1 MRDVDVAVVGGGPVG
16 CVAALAHARKGL
28 KVALLEAAGDGQERF
43 AGELLHPGAV
53 RAMEAVGV
61 KAAEVIPGAREGGG
75 FAVFAPELDAPV
87 TLSYAQGSGLTARF
101 HSLVEG
107 LREEAAGVLSI
118 RYMPR
123 CKVTGIEGQD
133 VHFERAS
140 GGSGTLRAARII
152 GADGRFS
159 AARRALG
166 LESER
171 TVLSHMAGLTLR
183 GVTLPFEGRGQVVL
197 GGPGPALAYRID
209 DDHVRVCLDV
219 PTPWRKHGQRERL
232 LWDAYGP
239 VLPAA
244 LAGPI
249 RRALEAGEVQWAINA
264 VQPRTTH
271 GRDGLCLV
279 GDSVGYFHP
288 MTAAGMT
295 LGFTDAVSLAEAERF
310 STWEAERVRNAE
322 APGLLATAL
331 YEIFAVQSP
340 ATRACR
346 RAVFD
351 MWADQGLREAS
362 MGYLSADDTHRGRF
376 FGLGVQLVARA
387 SAHIVAEESRPDR
400 WITALASLRRV
411 AGLVHWLAHESVPPA
426 MRYALVSSATTP
438 FQVLREEHTALL
450 AQRAAGVE
458 A

>member
-28 KVALLEAAGDGQERF
+28 KVALFEAAGEGQERF

-53 RAMEAVGV
+53 RALEAVGV
-61 KAAEVIPGAREGGG
+61 RPIETVPGARAGEG
-75 FAVFAPELDAPV
+75 FAVFAPELGEPV
-87 TLSYAQGSGLTARF
+87 TLSYARGAGLTARF
-101 HSLVEG
+101 HHLVEA
-107 LREEAAGVLSI
+107 LREEAAGVLNV

-123 CKVTGIEGQD
+123 CKVTGIEGQE
-133 VHFERAS
+133 VTFERSS
-140 GGSGTLRAARII
+140 GGTGVLRADRII

-166 LESER
+166 LETER
-171 TVLSHMAGLTLR
+171 TVLSHMAGLTLK
-183 GVTLPFEGRGQVVL
+183 GAKLPFEGRGQVVL

-219 PTPWRKHGQRERL
+219 PTPWRRHGQRERL
-232 LWDAYGP
+232 LWEAYGP
-239 VLPAA
+239 VLPAE

-249 RRALEAGEVQWAINA
+249 RAALEAGEVQWAINA
-264 VQPRTTH
+264 VQARAQH
-271 GRDGLCLV
+271 GRSGLCLI
-279 GDSVGYFHP
+279 GDAVGYFHP

-295 LGFTDAVSLAEAERF
+295 LGFTDAVTLAEASSFVSWQAQRLRD
-310 STWEAERVRNAE
+310 TEAT
-322 APGLLATAL
+322 GLLATAL

-346 RAVFD
+346 KAVFD
-351 MWADQGLREAS
+351 MWADEGLREAS
-362 MGYLSADDTHRGRF
+362 MGFLSADDTRRAKF
-376 FGLGVQLVARA
+376 FGLGVELVARA
-387 SAHIVAEESRPDR
+387 SAHVVAQDRRPDR
-400 WITALASLRRV
+400 WLSALGSLRRV

-438 FQVLREEHTALL
+438 FQALRERHTALL
-450 AQRAAGVE
+450 AEQAGGL